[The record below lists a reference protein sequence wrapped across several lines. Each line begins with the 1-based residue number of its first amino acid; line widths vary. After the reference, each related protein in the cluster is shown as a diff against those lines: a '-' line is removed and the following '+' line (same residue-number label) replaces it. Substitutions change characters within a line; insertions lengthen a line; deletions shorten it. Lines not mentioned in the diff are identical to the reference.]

1 MTIKAFYVVDKF
13 HEILYDKILFTLE
26 DANRYCDE
34 IVAGSKECDRS
45 VSLQIREGEFRI

>member
-1 MTIKAFYVVDKF
+1 MTIKAFCVVDKF

-34 IVAGSKECDRS
+34 IVAESKEYDRS
-45 VSLQIREGEFRI
+45 VSLHIREG